1 MTTNQLASWF
11 GLLYGNSKYIHD
23 YETLSEAKTQF
34 ALEFSNYIS
43 MKQLNIDSYYNTL
56 FNKINNFID
65 KLELTKEGRTTL
77 EKHKGR
83 KESTNIDYTDKYN
96 EETKKANNTNI
107 SEKQGTDYTDTTTF
121 GKTEQQT
128 GKYTDTNARNYFG
141 NSSLV
146 DRSRDTHAQTNG
158 AENQLTEGG
167 RQSVRRE
174 GTADNNEKTTKGD
187 KANNYIETTRNK
199 ENNYH
204 QKVANALSNYTT
216 IEDISASI
224 FDNDVMDYNNYKET
238 TKNSWH
244 ELQGAFQFLGQLS
257 TKTFIEEI
265 LKEFFNY
272 ISYNVE

>member
-1 MTTNQLASWF
+1 MTTSQIASWY

-23 YETLSEAKTQF
+23 FELLSDAKTQF
-34 ALEFSNYIS
+34 ALEFSNFIS

-65 KLELTKEGRTTL
+65 KLEFTKEGKTTL

-83 KESTNIDYTDKYN
+83 KESTNVDYTDKYN
-96 EETKKANNTNI
+96 EETKKATNTNL

-128 GKYTDTNARNYFG
+128 GSYTDTNARNYFG
-141 NSSLV
+141 NSSLA
-146 DRSRDTHAQTNG
+146 DRSRDTHAQSSG
-158 AENQLTEGG
+158 ANNQLTEGG
-167 RQSVRRE
+167 TQSVRRQ
-174 GTADNNEKTTKGD
+174 GTANNNEKTTIGD
-187 KANNYIETTRNK
+187 KTNNYIETTRNK

-204 QKVANALSNYTT
+204 QKIADALSNYTT